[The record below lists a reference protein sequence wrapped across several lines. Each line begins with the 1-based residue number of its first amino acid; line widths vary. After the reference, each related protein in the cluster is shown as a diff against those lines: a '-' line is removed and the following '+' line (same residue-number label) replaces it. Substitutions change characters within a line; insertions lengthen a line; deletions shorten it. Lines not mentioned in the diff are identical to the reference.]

1 MRTVLGYVLIILLIP
16 LSVLTFYYADAEAGK
31 VQNFDDYVEERI
43 VINEV
48 DLPQASKI
56 KDTNGD
62 IYVELHQPNRIVVE
76 GEKIPAF
83 LKELFLQSEDQHFY
97 EHSGVDA
104 AAVIRAFMV
113 NAQSDEIEQGA
124 STITQQVARNIYL
137 TQDRTLARKIA
148 EVLYSY
154 QIEKKLEKNEI
165 LDLYLNVIYFNN
177 NVYGV
182 EAAAQYYF
190 QTPVDKLSKAQM
202 AFIASIPNNPSLY
215 NPEKHFDN
223 TKTRQERLIDIMARE
238 EFITA
243 EEAEQIKNEK
253 ITLNTR
259 SRLDKYPDYSTFVM
273 TEFRQLVSESEGFD
287 QQLLNAE
294 GDARDAIQEKLSNRV
309 NEILASGVI
318 IHTALDP
325 AIQKKAVS
333 AVNNVLGGSSVQGA
347 AAVVGNQTK
356 DVVALSGGKDYDNT
370 QFNRSYQAYRQPGS
384 TIKPLLDYAPYVD
397 TYGASVNDLV
407 SADNF
412 DSSFCPGGEKTCFEN
427 YSLKEYGMVT
437 LTEAL
442 TKSHNTAA
450 MRLYLRTGKERA
462 FSYLD
467 KFDFD
472 RVLEEERYNLSPA
485 LGGFTYGVSPLEM
498 AGAYTSFVKGTYQD
512 PRSIKRVTDF
522 QGNTVLKW
530 PEEEPVRVW
539 SLATTSKM
547 RHMLNS
553 VMVNGTGRKA
563 VFPTSG
569 YIGGKTGTTNDYR
582 DLWFVGLT
590 EGYTAAVWTGKDK
603 YEESWDNIRFM
614 ESYAPHQLIWKRI
627 MR

>member
-1 MRTVLGYVLIILLIP
+1 MRTVLGYVLIILLVP

-31 VQNFDDYVEERI
+31 VQNFDSYVEEKI

-56 KDTNGD
+56 KDTNGNV
-62 IYVELHQPNRIVVE
+62 YVELHQPNRIVVE
-76 GEKIPAF
+76 GDKIPAF

-154 QIEKKLEKNEI
+154 QIEKKLEKDEI
-165 LDLYLNVIYFNN
+165 LDLYLNVIFFNH

-202 AFIASIPNNPSLY
+202 AFIAAIPNNPSLY
-215 NPEKHFDN
+215 DPQKRFEN
-223 TKTRQERLIDIMARE
+223 TKKRQERLIDIMARE
-238 EFITA
+238 EFITS

-253 ITLNTR
+253 ITLNIR
-259 SRLDKYPDYSTFVM
+259 QRLDKYPDYSTYAM
-273 TEFRQLVSESEGFD
+273 TEFRKLISESEGFD
-287 QQLLNAE
+287 QQLINAE
-294 GDARDAIQEKLSNRV
+294 GDARDAIQEKLSARV
-309 NEILASGVI
+309 AEVLSSGVI

-325 AIQKKAVS
+325 SIQAKAVGG
-333 AVNNVLGGSSVQGA
+333 VNNVLAGSTVQGS
-347 AAVVGNQTK
+347 AAVIGNQSR
-356 DVVALSGGKDYDNT
+356 DIVALSGGKKYNNT
-370 QFNRSYQAYRQPGS
+370 QFNRAYQGYRQPGS
-384 TIKPLLDYAPYVD
+384 TIKPLLDYAPYMD
-397 TYGASVNDLV
+397 TFGAGVNDLV
-407 SADNF
+407 SADK
-412 DSSFCPGGEKTCFEN
+412 FCYQGDCPQN
-427 YSLKEYGMVT
+427 YSEKEYGMVT
-437 LTEAL
+437 LKEAL

-450 MRLYLRTGKERA
+450 ARLYVRTGMERS

-467 KFDFD
+467 KFEFD
-472 RVLEEERYNLSPA
+472 RILESDREHLSSS
-485 LGGFTYGVSPLEM
+485 LGGFEVGVSSLEM
-498 AGAYTSFVKGTYQD
+498 ASAYTSFIDGTYTK
-512 PRSIKRVTDF
+512 PHAIKRVTDF
-522 QGNTVLKW
+522 EGNTLFTW
-530 PEEEPVRVW
+530 NEEPVRVW
-539 SLATTSKM
+539 STATSYKM
-547 RHMLNS
+547 RDMLTS
-553 VMVNGTGRKA
+553 VVKNGTGKKA
-563 VFPTSG
+563 NFATS
-569 YIGGKTGTTNDYR
+569 YIGGKTGTTNNYR

-603 YEESWDNIRFM
+603 YEEEWDNIRYM
-614 ESYAPHQLIWKRI
+614 EKYAPHQLIWRRI
-627 MR
+627 MQ